1 MKPFL
6 IVIATITTLLG
17 CSNLKP
23 TGLYGDSVEK
33 PEAANINGFYQLDIY
48 HDGLSKEVWFTD
60 NKTCVDVTPS
70 EKHYKGTGAL
80 RIKWNK
86 QATGGC
92 PWLGLGIGWDNWTG
106 KDMSQLGKNAALS
119 FWVLS
124 LDGDLKGLP
133 WAVGFEDYGG
143 SQSWTGATADL
154 VVGGTIS
161 TTTWTQMIIP
171 LEKFRLTSSDLDPY
185 TIKQLMFQFESSG
198 DVLVDEIGIV
208 ELSR

>member
-1 MKPFL
+1 M
-6 IVIATITTLLG
+6 AWTRHRLG
-17 CSNLKP
+17 
-23 TGLYGDSVEK
+23 
-33 PEAANINGFYQLDIY
+33 QLDRKR
-48 HDGLSKEVWFTD
+48 HVSV
-60 NKTCVDVTPS
+60 
-70 EKHYKGTGAL
+70 
-80 RIKWNK
+80 
-86 QATGGC
+86 
-92 PWLGLGIGWDNWTG
+92 G
-106 KDMSQLGKNAALS
+106 KKCSA

-171 LEKFRLTSSDLDPY
+171 LEKFRINSSDLDPY

-198 DVLVDEIGIV
+198 DVLLDEISIV
-208 ELSR
+208 DAARVCVTHATRVCGLRCVCVCVTHAARVCGLRWAWG